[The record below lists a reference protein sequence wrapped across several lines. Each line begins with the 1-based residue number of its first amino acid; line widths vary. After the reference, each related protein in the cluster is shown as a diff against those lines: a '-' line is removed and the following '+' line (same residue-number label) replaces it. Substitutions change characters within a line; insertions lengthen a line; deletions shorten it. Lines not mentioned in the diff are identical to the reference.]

1 MKQYFIVA
9 DVHSY
14 YDEMMKA
21 LNEKGW
27 DINNPDH
34 IFVSLGDMFDRGP
47 QSREVMDFLMSI
59 PKDRRIFIMGNH
71 ELLMNE
77 MIHRGGA
84 LYHDIANGTQRTAWD
99 LTGYDYDEDACIA
112 MCEDRDWNEYF
123 NECQFFVEVGNNIF
137 VHGWIACGNEDL
149 GYKMYSH
156 GDSYYYMFNWRDASA
171 RTWVEATWING
182 MKAWSQGVRE
192 YGKTIWC
199 GHWHTSW
206 GHAYLHDYG
215 VEWPE
220 DGGKAHFSPFKD
232 EGIVAM
238 DACTAFSHKVNCE
251 VITF

>member
-21 LNEKGW
+21 LNAKGW
-27 DINNPDH
+27 DQNNPDH
-34 IFVSLGDMFDRGP
+34 IFVSLGDAFDRGP
-47 QSREVMDFLMSI
+47 QSREMMDFLMSL
-59 PKDRRIFIMGNH
+59 PEDRRIFIMGNH
-71 ELLMNE
+71 EILMDM

-84 LYHDIANGTQRTAWD
+84 LYHDISNGTLQTAQD
-99 LTGYDYDEDACIA
+99 LTGYDYDEDACAA
-112 MCEDRDWNEYF
+112 MLKDQDWKDYF
-123 NECQFFVEVGNNIF
+123 NECQFYAEVGDNIF
-137 VHGWIACGNEDL
+137 VHGWIPCGESAKYGNANF
-149 GYKMYSH
+149 
-156 GDSYYYMFNWRDASA
+156 YYYMPYWRKESA
-171 RTWVEATWING
+171 RTWVEATWVNG
-182 MKAWSQGVRE
+182 MRAWQQGVRE

-206 GHAYLHDYG
+206 GHAYLHKYG

>member
-21 LNEKGW
+21 LTEKGW

-47 QSREVMDFLMSI
+47 KSREMLAFLTSL
-59 PKDRRIFIMGNH
+59 PENRRIFIMGNH
-71 ELLMNE
+71 EILMNN

-84 LYHDIANGTQRTAWD
+84 LYHDITNGTMKTAAD
-99 LTGYDYDEDACIA
+99 LTGYDYDEDACAA
-112 MCEDRDWNEYF
+112 MLDNEDWKNYF
-123 NECQFFVEVGNNIF
+123 NSCQFYAEVGDNIF
-137 VHGWIACGNEDL
+137 VHGWIPCSESTYYGNANF
-149 GYKMYSH
+149 
-156 GDSYYYMFNWRDASA
+156 YYYNPNWRKESA
-171 RTWVEATWING
+171 RTWVDATWVNG
-182 MKAWSQGVRE
+182 MEAWRQGARE

-206 GHAYLHDYG
+206 GHSHLHNYG